1 MNTSKMNIL
10 GTLAITAGLAV
21 GAAWLVPAVFA
32 QSSSVA
38 ASSTQAGWL
47 TIPQLHDRLEAAG
60 YTAID
65 DIESE
70 KDGYEVKATDREGRR
85 VELDVHPVTGEVLK
99 TETKSDKSRDDSRN
113 QRADWLTIPQLYG
126 KLEAAGYT
134 GIDEIE
140 REKNG
145 YEVKA
150 IDRDGRRVELDVHP
164 VTGEVLET
172 EVKNDKRSDAGR
184 SQQSLVAPKALS

>member
-1 MNTSKMNIL
+1 MTTSKMNIL

-21 GAAWLVPAVFA
+21 GTAWLVPVVFA

-38 ASSTQAGWL
+38 ASSTQSEWL

-60 YTAID
+60 YSAIN
-65 DIESE
+65 DIERE
-70 KDGYEVKATDREGRR
+70 KDGYEVKAIDRDGRR

-99 TETKSDKSRDDSRN
+99 TETKSDKSSDDSRE

-134 GIDEIE
+134 AIEDIE
-140 REKNG
+140 REKDG

-150 IDRDGRRVELDVHP
+150 TDRDGRRVELDVHP

-184 SQQSLVAPKALS
+184 SQQSLVAPKTSS